1 MSAAGTGFAVAAFNR
16 DAARADNGGLAGQPP
31 PNQAAPLPLT
41 EFEPRSMLHVR
52 ETRVARARFPVI
64 DFHTHVSPRRGSR
77 RPGVPPADIVTVMDA
92 VNLQTM
98 VNLTGGSGDDLT
110 TTITNFDRAFPRRFL
125 TMTEP
130 TWDRAGQ
137 QGYASWQADEIAKA
151 KDAGAKGLKILKTLG
166 LYLRDGGPSGT
177 LVRVDDARFD
187 GMWEACGVLGLPVA
201 MHVGDPEAFFQ
212 PIDRFNERYEELSA
226 HPDWSFHGKDFP
238 AFRDVL
244 SARDRVFARHP
255 KTTFVAL
262 HVGHWAENLTAVGEM
277 LDKFPNVH
285 VEIGRADWRARPAAA
300 NVDPLLRQVPG
311 SDPVRHRRRSSWHR
325 DAATGVRRGTVPD
338 LLPFPR
344 NRGRVLRLCAGAGAA
359 AGSLE
364 DLWPRAAGADPPEG
378 VSPECGTHS
387 RREARDGLEAY
398 NRHRKREPPMPRIRT
413 SVHVRLL
420 AIAFFTL
427 LPRPTGYAQPGQG
440 PSTSTVTR
448 EQAAPFLGEWT
459 IRTSS
464 PFGPATYLLSLTSAG
479 DTIRGTVKTANQ
491 PDVVVTNIRSA
502 QKSLVLTYRSEFAG
516 TPIPTVLILTPAGSD
531 LRVDFSMMDGQFEMS
546 GTGTKGNAPPSSAQ
560 PPGPWC
566 GGRRRDASTASSAP
580 GRTRIRSAPDDGGV
594 AGDSAR
600 QTKAAATTAGAGQ
613 G

>member
-1 MSAAGTGFAVAAFNR
+1 MTQHRKRPTIQPRTWTRRGWLSAAGTGFAVAAFNR
-16 DAARADNGGLAGQPP
+16 DAARADNGGFAGQPP
-31 PNQAAPLPLT
+31 PNQVAPLPLT

-137 QGYASWQADEIAKA
+137 QGYASWQADEMAKA
-151 KDAGAKGLKILKTLG
+151 KNAGAKGLKILKTLG

-187 GMWEACGVLGLPVA
+187 GMWEACSVLGLPVA
-201 MHVGDPEAFFQ
+201 MHVGDPEAFFE

-244 SARDRVFARHP
+244 NARDRVFARHP

-285 VEIGRADWRARPAAA
+285 VEMGARIGELGRQPRTSIRFFDKYQDRILFGTDA
-300 NVDPLLRQVPG
+300 VPLGTETPQQVFG
-311 SDPVRHRRRSSWHR
+311 
-325 DAATGVRRGTVPD
+325 
-338 LLPFPR
+338 
-344 NRGRVLRLCAGAGAA
+344 
-359 AGSLE
+359 E
-364 DLWPRAAGADPPEG
+364 DLYRIYYRFLETEDEYFDYAPARVPPQGRWRIYGLGLPEPILRKVYHENAERILGVKLVAA
-378 VSPECGTHS
+378 
-387 RREARDGLEAY
+387 
-398 NRHRKREPPMPRIRT
+398 
-413 SVHVRLL
+413 
-420 AIAFFTL
+420 
-427 LPRPTGYAQPGQG
+427 
-440 PSTSTVTR
+440 
-448 EQAAPFLGEWT
+448 
-459 IRTSS
+459 
-464 PFGPATYLLSLTSAG
+464 
-479 DTIRGTVKTANQ
+479 
-491 PDVVVTNIRSA
+491 
-502 QKSLVLTYRSEFAG
+502 
-516 TPIPTVLILTPAGSD
+516 
-531 LRVDFSMMDGQFEMS
+531 
-546 GTGTKGNAPPSSAQ
+546 
-560 PPGPWC
+560 
-566 GGRRRDASTASSAP
+566 
-580 GRTRIRSAPDDGGV
+580 
-594 AGDSAR
+594 
-600 QTKAAATTAGAGQ
+600 
-613 G
+613 